1 MRDLKELGHRT
12 SQLEQRMHL
21 TTTVLDG
28 HEDKVDK
35 LNVELENL
43 RDKLEEA
50 KNRAHRDNLRICGIP
65 EVIIDLQGTATA
77 FFQELAPELP
87 FERLEFDCIHRSL
100 ALKPTEGSPRD
111 VVIKFHYYRTKEKLL
126 QAARE
131 RRDLSFQDNT
141 LQLFADLCPVMIAKR
156 RNLKPYLQILQTQ
169 AIKYRWGFPFIL
181 SFSHQGR

>member
-1 MRDLKELGHRT
+1 MTLETLEPDYSTRLLAAGPVSPTDSLLQFPMDLV
-12 SQLEQRMHL
+12 SP
-21 TTTVLDG
+21 VAVAS
-28 HEDKVDK
+28 EDLLSKF
-35 LNVELENL
+35 
-43 RDKLEEA
+43 
-50 KNRAHRDNLRICGIP
+50 RDNLRICGIP

-87 FERLEFDCIHRSL
+87 FERLEFHCIHRSL